1 MEPLS
6 SANGASLGAFVSRV
20 LALLGILV
28 FCLVL
33 WRLRDALSVA
43 FGSILLATGLI
54 GLTDWTQRKAGWPRW
69 TALTVVLGSIVAV
82 VGLVGWVFEASVAAQ
97 YGELGRKVPAGVHVV
112 LAALR
117 ETPIGRD
124 AVAQLRGGAIS
135 SAAGSGPPLIAGA
148 IRAAT
153 QVLTYILVMV
163 AGGVFL
169 ALEPERYRRGL
180 LRLIP
185 PTHRDRAAL
194 FLGRLADAL
203 RRWLVSR
210 LVVMAAV
217 GVLASLGLWAL
228 GIDAPFALGL
238 TGALLT
244 FIPFVGALIS
254 AVPAVLTAFVQDPIL
269 ALWVALLFWAVHFVE
284 GTFITP
290 YVQDEAVD
298 VPPVLSIFST
308 LVFTVLLGPLGV
320 LLAGPLTVVALVS
333 VEGLYVEDVL
343 GEEAPAPHR
352 AKALRLWATVIDR
365 VGDRRRSNLGLKA
378 VARETED
385 ARRLA
390 AKRPSPS

>member
-1 MEPLS
+1 MEPPS
-6 SANGASLGAFVSRV
+6 SANGFGLGAFVARA
-20 LALLGILV
+20 LALVGILV
-28 FCLVL
+28 LCLLV

-43 FGSILLATGLI
+43 FGSVLLAIGLI
-54 GLTDWTQRKAGWPRW
+54 GLTDWTRRRTGWPRW
-69 TALTVVLGSIVAV
+69 AAVAAVLASIASL
-82 VGLVGWVFEASVAAQ
+82 VGLVGWVFESSIAAQ
-97 YGELGRKVPAGVHVV
+97 YGELGRKVPAGVHAV

-117 ETPIGRD
+117 DSPVGRD
-124 AVAQLRGGAIS
+124 VVAQLRGGAIS

-148 IRAAT
+148 ISAAT
-153 QVLTYILVMV
+153 RIFTYILVMI

-169 ALEPERYRRGL
+169 ALEPDRYQRGL

-185 PTHRDRAAL
+185 PAHRERAAT

-244 FIPFVGALIS
+244 FIPFVGALLS

-308 LVFTVLLGPLGV
+308 LVFAVLLGPLGV

-333 VEGLYVEDVL
+333 VEGLYVEDLL
-343 GEEAPAPHR
+343 GEHAPAPHR
-352 AKALRLWATVIDR
+352 ARALRLWAAVIDR
-365 VGDRRRSNLGLKA
+365 VDDRLRSRA
-378 VARETED
+378 
-385 ARRLA
+385 
-390 AKRPSPS
+390 